1 MANKAHLARLQQGV
15 WAWNEWLDQHPQ
27 IRPNL
32 TGADLRGTDLSMMD
46 LSAAYLSRADLSR
59 ADLAGAHLAGADLT
73 EAHLRGAHLSRV
85 ERIRANLA
93 EADLGGADLTEA
105 HLAGVDLTRVDLTRG
120 DLSGTDFPGAPS
132 QSTVFGNVDLST
144 VRGLDTLEP
153 CGPST
158 IGIDTLERSHGNL
171 PEVFLWGA
179 GVPEDFLTSIR
190 SLVRRAFEFYA
201 CVISYNHTDQPFAR
215 RLHDPWQG
223 RGIRGW
229 LDEP

>member
-59 ADLAGAHLAGADLT
+59 AH
-73 EAHLRGAHLSRV
+73 
-85 ERIRANLA
+85 LA

-120 DLSGTDFPGAPS
+120 DLSGTDFSGAPS

-158 IGIDTLERSHGNL
+158 IGIDTLDRSHGNL
-171 PEVFLWGA
+171 PEVFLWGLASLRTSSPPSDRWA
-179 GVPEDFLTSIR
+179 GL
-190 SLVRRAFEFYA
+190 
-201 CVISYNHTDQPFAR
+201 
-215 RLHDPWQG
+215 
-223 RGIRGW
+223 
-229 LDEP
+229 

>member
-1 MANKAHLARLQQGV
+1 MANKEHLARLQQGV
-15 WAWNEWLDQHPQ
+15 WAWNEWLDQHPK

-59 ADLAGAHLAGADLT
+59 ADLTGANLREADLT
-73 EAHLRGAHLSRV
+73 EA
-85 ERIRANLA
+85 N
-93 EADLGGADLTEA
+93 
-105 HLAGVDLTRVDLTRG
+105 LAGVDLTRVDLTRV
-120 DLSGTDFPGAPS
+120 DRSGTDFSGAHS
-132 QSTVFGNVDLST
+132 HSTVFGKVDLST
-144 VRGLDTLEP
+144 VRGLDTLEH

-158 IGIDTLERSHGNL
+158 IGIDILYRSHGNL

-179 GVPEDFLTSIR
+179 GVPEDFITSIR
-190 SLVRRAFEFYA
+190 SLVGRAFEFYA
-201 CVISYNHTDQPFAR
+201 CVISYNHADKPFAR

-229 LDEP
+229 LDEH